1 MCSISSLSCRSS
13 NWLKLGFC
21 FRFSTK
27 RLADLSALAKFWFQ
41 PKTLEYRWKGEELAM
56 DGEEWKCVA
65 PCAPDLLIRVNT
77 MCECLREW
85 GSITNISLN
94 ICFTKRED
102 LLRGHLFTYK
112 FISSFLDHIIFN
124 FYLPIWHLHIIHVN
138 KIMATDRLF
147 FKHACRQSRKN
158 IDWHRSNIF

>member
-1 MCSISSLSCRSS
+1 
-13 NWLKLGFC
+13 
-21 FRFSTK
+21 
-27 RLADLSALAKFWFQ
+27 
-41 PKTLEYRWKGEELAM
+41 M

-158 IDWHRSNIF
+158 IDWHRSNIFWIFMSIMEQSWLTYYPLSMHVNQQTRQIDRLPCTSVNERDC